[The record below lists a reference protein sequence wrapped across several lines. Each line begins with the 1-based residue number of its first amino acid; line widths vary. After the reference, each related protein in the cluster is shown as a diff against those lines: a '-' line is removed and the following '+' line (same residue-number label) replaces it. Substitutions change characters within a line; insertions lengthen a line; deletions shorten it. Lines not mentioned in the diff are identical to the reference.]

1 MGKEWFLFL
10 YFYRMENEILF
21 SEKQKFNQWW
31 LWVILLAINGVTFLG
46 VYNQLITGQ
55 PFGDKPMSN
64 TGLLFTAALILVI
77 TILVLNMRLDTLIKK
92 DGIYVKFFPF
102 HWSFKKFSWEQIS
115 LCYIRKYSAITE
127 YGGWGIRL
135 GLFGKGKAWNVS
147 GDKGLQLEFTNKKK
161 LLIGTNQ
168 PEALAAT
175 LEKIGQLKQ

>member
-1 MGKEWFLFL
+1 
-10 YFYRMENEILF
+10 MENEILF

-31 LWVILLAINGVTFLG
+31 LWLILLAINGVTILG

-64 TGLLFTAALILVI
+64 TGLLITAASIFVI
-77 TILVLNMRLDTLIKK
+77 SILVLNMRLDTLIKK

-102 HWSFKKFSWEQIS
+102 HWSFKKFPWEQIS
-115 LCYIRKYSAITE
+115 LSYIRKYSAITE
-127 YGGWGIRL
+127 YGGWGIRI

-168 PEALAAT
+168 PEAVAAT
-175 LEKIGQLKQ
+175 LGKIGQLKEVAGAKA